1 MAWYTIPSLIV
12 AILSIIQI
20 LVSGRIADVESTKRD
35 LLINLIKSAII
46 SLMIFIVEVIT
57 LYFFYSDITYYYNE
71 IFLRYS
77 LYLYFS
83 ILTAVFLIL
92 LFFPYYRNN
101 TTKIEKNANGYLVQT
116 KSTYSTNTKI
126 KTIYIIKKM
135 KTFLTIKFSTF
146 LIEILLFLSVFIFII
161 VGLKVLQNG
170 RINDSK
176 YPFVANEKIFIT
188 NNKAIEI
195 YEVKNKKIQRGTLP
209 EGTKFSIAK
218 GVSFSFDYEKLNTK
232 YKGGKSNIHNGIYGL
247 SSNKKI
253 SLKKGTQLYFED
265 MVDYT
270 IYVNDENNNLS
281 EYYSVKTIP
290 GKTYILHNSDIQY
303 EVISNPERKTRDTV
317 YSFIVGHTKDDIDF
331 KEFLDNTTLL
341 NSIFM
346 IFVLFIIPFTRR
358 KYLYIVALTGVLFCV
373 IFYSIKTNGLSR
385 ISAISVALFFITI
398 IEMIFYQIF
407 LKENL
412 IIARLD
418 SMSKVNIE
426 LLCKKPEIIFTK
438 NGTDK
443 LDLKLGRSKRYYT
456 EQLEYTTSENN
467 EEKTTDELRIIVYR
481 SYKDIYLKYFYSYSI
496 LNKIFQIIIKNSKR
510 LQKLIVKS
518 SSEG

>member
-1 MAWYTIPSLIV
+1 
-12 AILSIIQI
+12 
-20 LVSGRIADVESTKRD
+20 
-35 LLINLIKSAII
+35 
-46 SLMIFIVEVIT
+46 
-57 LYFFYSDITYYYNE
+57 
-71 IFLRYS
+71 
-77 LYLYFS
+77 
-83 ILTAVFLIL
+83 
-92 LFFPYYRNN
+92 
-101 TTKIEKNANGYLVQT
+101 
-116 KSTYSTNTKI
+116 
-126 KTIYIIKKM
+126 
-135 KTFLTIKFSTF
+135 
-146 LIEILLFLSVFIFII
+146 
-161 VGLKVLQNG
+161 
-170 RINDSK
+170 
-176 YPFVANEKIFIT
+176 
-188 NNKAIEI
+188 
-195 YEVKNKKIQRGTLP
+195 
-209 EGTKFSIAK
+209 
-218 GVSFSFDYEKLNTK
+218 
-232 YKGGKSNIHNGIYGL
+232 
-247 SSNKKI
+247 
-253 SLKKGTQLYFED
+253 

-270 IYVNDENNNLS
+270 IYVNDENNNIS

-303 EVISNPERKTRDTV
+303 EVISNPERKNRDTV

-346 IFVLFIIPFTRR
+346 IIVLFIIPFTRR
-358 KYLYIVALTGVLFCV
+358 KYLYIVSLTGVL
-373 IFYSIKTNGLSR
+373 IGAIIYSIKTNGLSR
-385 ISAISVALFFITI
+385 ISAMSVALFFITI
-398 IEMIFYQIF
+398 IEMISYQIF

-467 EEKTTDELRIIVYR
+467 EEKTTDELRIIVYK
-481 SYKDIYLKYFYSYSI
+481 SYKDICLKYFYSYSI